1 MKVLLVSTS
10 SGSHGGGE
18 FYLRGLAS
26 GLRGLGHHPVTW
38 LSSHSQMDPL
48 ADSFKEK
55 ELPLHRFEYLNTYH
69 RRWRSLGAAMDR
81 QLQRRVAGELG
92 RSGADIVHI
101 NQQCLEDGLDL
112 LRAAADCGIPAVST
126 IHVTRTA
133 VSLKARAGILRDLVC
148 RRMLRRCGIPL
159 VGISPTSARDLCQF
173 VNDHPT
179 LAQAGEQQSTDGQRN
194 RNTRIHDIPVYAVSN
209 GVALPRMEVR
219 EPLREKLGLRPTDIL
234 IGVIARIEH
243 QKNPLFMCRLLNRL
257 PDFVHCVWIG
267 DGRMRPELEAEILR
281 CDQAKRFHLL
291 GWQNNASSWLSAFD
305 VFALGSHYEGLPLA
319 LLEAMA
325 AGLPCVASRVDGT
338 QDCLT
343 DESDGF
349 LCPVDD
355 VEQWV
360 GTLNRLIE
368 SRPFRCAI
376 GEAAQRRYV
385 QEFSLEAM
393 AERTSRVYQD
403 VVQPH

>member
-10 SGSHGGGE
+10 SGSRGGGE
-18 FYLRGLAS
+18 FYLRELAS
-26 GLRGLGHHPVTW
+26 GLRGIGHHPVTW

-48 ADSFKEK
+48 ADSFTEK
-55 ELPLHRFEYLNTYH
+55 QLPLHRFEYLNTYH

-81 QLQRRVAGELG
+81 QLQSRIADELG

-148 RRMLRRCGIPL
+148 RRMLRRCGVPL
-159 VGISPTSARDLCQF
+159 IGISPTSARDLCQF
-173 VNDHPT
+173 VNHHSALVEMDVQGCT
-179 LAQAGEQQSTDGQRN
+179 GRQRI
-194 RNTRIHDIPVYAVSN
+194 RNTRIHDIPIYAVSN
-209 GVALPRMEVR
+209 GVALPRMESP
-219 EPLREKLGLRPTDIL
+219 EPLREKLGLKPSDII
-234 IGVIARIEH
+234 IGVIARIEQ
-243 QKNPLFMCRLLNRL
+243 QKNPLFMSRLLNRL
-257 PDFVHCVWIG
+257 PDSVHCVWIG

-281 CDQAKRFHLL
+281 CDQAGRFHLL

-305 VFALGSHYEGLPLA
+305 IFALGSRYEGLPLA

-325 AGLPCVASRVDGT
+325 AGLPCVASQVDGT
-338 QDCLT
+338 LDCLT
-343 DESDGF
+343 NECDGF

-355 VEQWV
+355 IEQWLSV
-360 GTLNRLIE
+360 LNRLIE
-368 SRPFRCAI
+368 SRPLRYAI
-376 GEAAQRRYV
+376 GEAAHRRYV

-403 VVQPH
+403 VVRLH